1 MKRAF
6 TLIELLIV
14 VAIIAILAAI
24 AVPNFLEAQ
33 TRAKVSRVM
42 ADMRTIATAIEAYTV
57 DYNRP
62 LPDYFE
68 WWGAT
73 LGATLLGL
81 DWVLVPLT
89 TPVAYMTT
97 IPRDPFVQRWEGPGI
112 VTHPWYRTSTGSGS
126 EESAQPY
133 HNLPTD
139 PAALFYG
146 PRSNY
151 RWVLDSR
158 GPDHG
163 YEWDRANFPQE
174 WHWAGDVVYYDATNG
189 TKSQGD
195 IYYYGS
201 SGGINPPPV
210 TSR

>member
-1 MKRAF
+1 MKRKGF

-62 LPDYFE
+62 ILDYFE
-68 WWGAT
+68 WQGAT

-81 DWVLVPLT
+81 DWALVPLT

-97 IPRDPFVQRWEGPGI
+97 IPRDPFARRTEDPSI
-112 VTHPWYRTSTGSGS
+112 LTHPRYMTSTGYGIMS
-126 EESAQPY
+126 PD
-133 HNLPTD
+133 HNDPSD

-158 GPDHG
+158 GPDLVW
-163 YEWDRANFPQE
+163 EWLRAVNPQD
-174 WHWAGDVVYYDATNG
+174 WLWAGDVVYYDATNG
-189 TKSQGD
+189 TRSQGD
-195 IYYYGS
+195 IYCYGPG
-201 SGGINPPPV
+201 GGINPAPA